1 MQDKK
6 GIVGCNRLVEHLQP
20 LAAQYLIILKTPS
33 LRAFFYT
40 AGAVVSWLLPYWQ
53 FRTVSPSPDV
63 DLRRR
68 DAGEQMRA
76 GLAGSGLKELGTD
89 GVMASCLAVVEF
101 LQLSFHRY
109 TGWPS
114 QAGGAH
120 FLFSFLLWYS
130 NSFSAV
136 SAHIAPIPWLNLA
149 SADEND
155 ANCFICNTG
164 TFHKEKKQT

>member
-1 MQDKK
+1 MSWVNTVHVFMSLAAMQDEK
-6 GIVGCNRLVEHLQP
+6 GLVGCNRLVEHLQL
-20 LAAQYLIILKTPS
+20 LAAQYLIILKSPS

-40 AGAVVSWLLPYWQ
+40 AGAVVSWLLPYWK

-63 DLRRR
+63 DLRRS

-114 QAGGAH
+114 QAGGGSLFVFFSFVIFQ
-120 FLFSFLLWYS
+120 FLFGS
-130 NSFSAV
+130 V
-136 SAHIAPIPWLNLA
+136 SSHCTYTLVESSKCRW
-149 SADEND
+149 EW
-155 ANCFICNTG
+155 C
-164 TFHKEKKQT
+164 